1 MLQSRTRVLLTAGY
15 RSNFYCGTIVSVA
28 VDHLEFWSMHAIVFV
43 LQGDFCIE
51 LFLPVQSGCLLR
63 ASSAKPYAQTF
74 WGLCEGLGRGSLGGG
89 KKRTNPT
96 QPFSP
101 KSWEYAVVVV
111 MNKESPAGFS
121 SCCAFFN
128 FGGQSHGKPTG
139 SSRPRSYANG
149 NKDVR

>member
-1 MLQSRTRVLLTAGY
+1 MVCPPTTSRMGQIHSRVLLAASRSKPFSRNVHDESKRGAYAREAMLQSRTRVLLTAGY

-89 KKRTNPT
+89 GERKEPT
-96 QPFSP
+96 PP
-101 KSWEYAVVVV
+101 
-111 MNKESPAGFS
+111 
-121 SCCAFFN
+121 
-128 FGGQSHGKPTG
+128 SHFHQKAA
-139 SSRPRSYANG
+139 SMR
-149 NKDVR
+149 